1 MRNQAFAFIKPHA
14 MKSQAIATYI
24 ADVFEDADVKV
35 PFSRRRT
42 GPEIAKGNLIDR
54 HFGAVSRI
62 AFADDVARIGVTDAG
77 REAFRVAFG
86 KAWDDVVAEGKV
98 VNCPDVC
105 ALLDNLSPEELCSMW
120 AGHGAVEIGPDVFVS
135 WFDEADR
142 YVLNGFYP
150 VLRKSYLAEGAS
162 VQLMLLDFD
171 MDWHEFREAVIGS
184 ENPAAALEESVRGY
198 LYDRAGALEM
208 VIDPVDN
215 ILHVSAS
222 PFAALCEKMIWLD
235 EAQWIED
242 PLLLALAGRTG
253 REPRELADR
262 MGVLAADPA
271 VQARFV
277 DKDTENVA
285 ESLAARIAKS

>member
-14 MKSQAIATYI
+14 IKSQAIATYI

-35 PFSRRRT
+35 AFSRRRT

-62 AFADDVARIGVTDAG
+62 AFADDVTRIGVTEAG
-77 REAFRVAFG
+77 RESFRIAFG

-98 VNCPDVC
+98 VNSRDVC
-105 ALLDNLSPEELCSMW
+105 ALLENLSPEELCSMW
-120 AGHGAVEIGPDVFVS
+120 ASHGAIEIGPDVFVS

-162 VQLMLLDFD
+162 VQLMLLDFE

-184 ENPAAALEESVRGY
+184 ENPAAALEESIRGY

-208 VIDPVDN
+208 VIDPIDN

-222 PFAALCEKMIWLD
+222 PFAALCEKMNWLD

-242 PLLLALAGRTG
+242 PLLKKVAEISG
-253 REPRELADR
+253 REKKEVAIWVSGLCSDR
-262 MGVLAADPA
+262 AMTAM
-271 VQARFV
+271 FE
-277 DKDTENVA
+277 DKDTESVA
-285 ESLAARIAKS
+285 ETLAAMIGK